1 MNASNGVSIT
11 WLGHATVLYRSPRG
25 KSVLVDPWVDGN
37 PACPP
42 EAKKLAAVDLML
54 ITHGHSDHFADA
66 VPLAK
71 KFHPE
76 IVCNY
81 EISLFLAS
89 KGVTEKVHGINKGG
103 SVTIDGIQVTMVQA
117 IHSST
122 ISDGDRLIPAGEPC
136 GYVIR
141 FENGLVVYHAGDTG
155 FFGDM
160 KWIGELYRPEIAALP
175 IGDLY
180 TMAPREAAVAAKLIG
195 ARRILPIHHS
205 TFPALTGT
213 PDALRKE
220 LADQRDIEVIALKPG
235 ETADAE
241 LARGSAR

>member
-1 MNASNGVSIT
+1 MNPTNGVSIT
-11 WLGHATVLYRSPRG
+11 WLGHATVLYRSPGG

-66 VPLAK
+66 VPIAK

-81 EISLFLAS
+81 EISLFLGT
-89 KGVTEKVHGINKGG
+89 KGVHERVHGINKGG
-103 SVTIDGIQVTMVQA
+103 SVTIGGIKVTMVQA

-136 GYVIR
+136 GYVIQ
-141 FENGLVVYHAGDTG
+141 FENGLVVYHAGDTA

-160 KWIGELYRPEIAALP
+160 KWIGELYRPAVAALP
-175 IGDLY
+175 IGDLF

-195 ARRILPIHHS
+195 ARQILPIHHS

-213 PDALRKE
+213 PAALRKE
-220 LADQRDIEVIALKPG
+220 LAGQGDIEVLEVKPG
-235 ETADAE
+235 ETVAAGLVKE
-241 LARGSAR
+241 GAR